1 MSNNENSKLKK
12 KNKMLQE
19 NLTEFQNVTIILYR
33 EAVTLFQIEL
43 LINYCHLAITEAPKS
58 YKLKSPLSL
67 SLSLHLYTQVSIKQK
82 KNVIGIENY

>member
-1 MSNNENSKLKK
+1 MMSNNENSKLKK

-43 LINYCHLAITEAPKS
+43 LINYKVRSSEVLQA
-58 YKLKSPLSL
+58 
-67 SLSLHLYTQVSIKQK
+67 QVSTISLT
-82 KNVIGIENY
+82 ITTPLHSGLY